1 MPFLCPECSRHGSLR
16 IALKIELPPD
26 SRSDE
31 ITLQTVRCADC
42 GFAGIAVYE
51 ESRRGALDTESFQ
64 HIGYQVAKSELRDL
78 RKAIR
83 SCPEPANG
91 RCPCAAHQM
100 LSKTDSSGRWS
111 ALDDLETTGTFALDR

>member
-1 MPFLCPECSRHGSLR
+1 MPFLCPRCSRHGSLR
-16 IALKIELPPD
+16 ITLKIELPPD

-64 HIGYQVAKSELRDL
+64 HTGYEVTRSQLRGL
-78 RKAIR
+78 RRIIK
-83 SCPEPANG
+83 SCPDPG
-91 RCPCAAHQM
+91 DRRCPCATHQR
-100 LSKTDSSGRWS
+100 LGKTDSSGRWS
-111 ALDDLETTGTFALDR
+111 ALGDLETTGTFALDR